1 MKHILNRLFEHQ
13 FLTSD
18 EAADIMI
25 NIGCGKYNENQIAA
39 FMSVFLMRSITVD
52 ELAGFQKA
60 LLGLCHRVDL
70 SEFNPIDIVGTGGDE
85 KNTFNIS
92 TLSCIV
98 LAGAGYKVAK
108 HGNYGAT
115 SVSGSSNVMEQ
126 HDVKFTTDVDKLRRS
141 IDETNLAYLHAPLF
155 NSALKT
161 VAPIRK
167 ALGVRT
173 FFNLMGPL
181 VSPVIPRR
189 QCLGVYNLKMARLY
203 EYTYQQTGIDFA
215 IIHSLDGYDELSL
228 TGDMKIVR
236 NSGGEVVKPADLGF
250 PTIKP
255 EELFGGDTVE
265 KASRIFDNVL
275 NNTCTDAQKNVV
287 LANSAVAIQV
297 IKPSLSFA
305 EAVAEARESLESGK
319 ALNNFRKFVSLNSG
333 Q

>member
-1 MKHILNRLFEHQ
+1 MKQILNHLFEHK
-13 FLTSD
+13 FLSSE
-18 EAADIMI
+18 EAAEIML
-25 NIGCGKYNENQIAA
+25 NIGSGKYNEHQIAA

-60 LLGLCHRVDL
+60 LLDMCHRVDL
-70 SEFNPIDIVGTGGDE
+70 SEYDPIDIVGTGGDD

-92 TLSCIV
+92 TISCIV

-115 SVSGSSNVMEQ
+115 SVSGSSNAMEQ
-126 HDVKFTTDVDKLRRS
+126 HGVKFTTDVDKLKRS
-141 IDETNLAYLHAPLF
+141 IEESNLAYLHAPLF
-155 NSALKT
+155 NAALKT

-181 VSPVIPRR
+181 VSPVKPRR

-236 NSGGEVVKPADLGF
+236 NSGEEVVKPADLGF
-250 PTIKP
+250 QTVKP
-255 EELFGGDTVE
+255 EELFGGETIE
-265 KASRIFDNVL
+265 KASILFDNVL
-275 NNTCTDAQKNVV
+275 NNTCTAAQKNVV

-297 IKPSLSFA
+297 IDPKLSFA
-305 EAVAEARESLESGK
+305 DAVAIARESLDSGN
-319 ALNNFRKFVSLNSG
+319 ALKNFQKFIQLNA
-333 Q
+333 

>member
-13 FLTSD
+13 YLSSE
-18 EAADIMI
+18 EAAEIMI
-25 NIGCGKYNENQIAA
+25 NIGSGKYNENQIAA
-39 FMSVFLMRSITVD
+39 FISVFLMRSITVD

-60 LLGLCHRVDL
+60 LLDMCHRVDL
-70 SEFNPIDIVGTGGDE
+70 SAFDPIDIVGTGGDE

-98 LAGAGYKVAK
+98 LAGAGYKVSK

-115 SVSGSSNVMEQ
+115 SVSGSSNAMEQ
-126 HDVKFTTDVDKLRRS
+126 HGVKFTTDVDKLRRS
-141 IDETNLAYLHAPLF
+141 IEETNLAYLHAPLF
-155 NSALKT
+155 NAALKT

-167 ALGVRT
+167 SLGVRT

-203 EYTYQQTGIDFA
+203 DYTYQQAGVDFA

-228 TGDMKIVR
+228 TGDMKIIR
-236 NSGGEVVKPADLGF
+236 NTGEEVVKPSDLGF
-250 PTIKP
+250 KTIRQ
-255 EELFGGDTVE
+255 EELFCGDTIE
-265 KASRIFDNVL
+265 KASVLFDSVL
-275 NNTCTDAQKNVV
+275 ENTCTEAQKNVV

-297 IKPSLSFA
+297 ICPELSFA
-305 EAVAEARESLESGK
+305 DAVAQARESLESGK
-319 ALNNFRKFVSLNSG
+319 ALKNFKKFLEYNS
-333 Q
+333 

>member
-1 MKHILNRLFEHQ
+1 MKQILNRLFEHQ
-13 FLTSD
+13 YLTSD
-18 EAADIMI
+18 EAAEIMI
-25 NIGCGKYNENQIAA
+25 NIGSGKYNDNQIAA
-39 FMSVFLMRSITVD
+39 FISVFLMRSITVD

-60 LLGLCHRVDL
+60 LLDMCHRVDL
-70 SEFNPIDIVGTGGDE
+70 SEFDPIDIVGTGGDE

-98 LAGAGYKVAK
+98 LAGAGYKVSK

-115 SVSGSSNVMEQ
+115 SVSGSSNAMEQ
-126 HDVKFTTDVDKLRRS
+126 HGVKFTTDVDKLRQS

-155 NSALKT
+155 NAALKT

-167 ALGVRT
+167 SLAVRT

-203 EYTYQQTGIDFA
+203 DYTYQQTGVDFA

-228 TGDMKIVR
+228 TGDMKIIR
-236 NSGGEVVKPADLGF
+236 NSGEEVVKPSDLGF
-250 PTIKP
+250 KTIRP
-255 EELFGGDTVE
+255 EELFGGDTIE
-265 KASRIFDNVL
+265 KASALFDNVL
-275 NNTCTDAQKNVV
+275 DNTCTEAQKNVV

-297 IKPSLSFA
+297 ICPELGFA
-305 EAVAEARESLESGK
+305 EAVDQARESLESGK
-319 ALNNFRKFVSLNSG
+319 ALKNFKKFLEFNS
-333 Q
+333 

>member
-1 MKHILNRLFEHQ
+1 MKQILNRLFEHQ
-13 FLTSD
+13 YLPSD
-18 EAADIMI
+18 EAAEIML
-25 NIGCGKYNENQIAA
+25 NIGSGQYNENQIAA

-60 LLGLCHRVDL
+60 LLDMAHCVDL
-70 SEFNPIDIVGTGGDE
+70 SEFDPIDIVGTGGDA

-115 SVSGSSNVMEQ
+115 SVSGSSNAMEQ
-126 HDVKFTTDVDKLRRS
+126 HGVKFTTDTDKLRRS
-141 IDETNLAYLHAPLF
+141 IDKSNLAYLHAPLF
-155 NSALKT
+155 NPALKT

-181 VSPVIPRR
+181 VSPVKPRR

-203 EYTYQQTGIDFA
+203 EYTYQHTGVDFA
-215 IIHSLDGYDELSL
+215 IIHSLEGYDELSL

-236 NSGGEVVKPADLGF
+236 NSGEEVVRPADLGF
-250 PTIKP
+250 PEANP
-255 EELFGGDTVE
+255 LELYGGDTVE
-265 KASRIFDNVL
+265 KASDLFDSVL
-275 NNTCTDAQKNVV
+275 NNSCTISQKNVV
-287 LANSAVAIQV
+287 LANAAVAIQV
-297 IKPSLSFA
+297 IEPNLCFSD
-305 EAVAEARESLESGK
+305 AVETARESLESGK
-319 ALNNFRKFVSLNSG
+319 ALKVFLNFLELNA
-333 Q
+333 

>member
-1 MKHILNRLFEHQ
+1 MKQILNRLFEHQ
-13 FLTSD
+13 ILSSK

-25 NIGCGKYNENQIAA
+25 NIGSGKYNNDQIAA
-39 FMSVFLMRSITVD
+39 FISVFLMRSITVD
-52 ELAGFQKA
+52 ELEGFQKA
-60 LLGLCHRVDL
+60 LLDMCHRVDL
-70 SEFNPIDIVGTGGDE
+70 SEFDPIDIVGTGGDE

-115 SVSGSSNVMEQ
+115 SVSGSSNAMEQ
-126 HDVKFTTDVDKLRRS
+126 HGVKFTTDVDKLRRS
-141 IDETNLAYLHAPLF
+141 IDKTNLAYLHAPLF
-155 NSALKT
+155 NAALKT

-203 EYTYQQTGIDFA
+203 NYTYQQAGVDFA

-228 TGDMKIVR
+228 TGDMKIIR
-236 NSGGEVVKPADLGF
+236 NSGEEVVKPHDLGF
-250 PTIKP
+250 SPVKP
-255 EELFGGDTVE
+255 EDLFGGDTVE
-265 KASRIFDNVL
+265 KASLIFDKVL
-275 NNTCTDAQKNVV
+275 GNTCTEAQKNVV
-287 LANSAVAIQV
+287 LANSAIAIQV
-297 IKPSLSFA
+297 IRPEMSFA
-305 EAVAEARESLESGK
+305 DAVDQARESLESGK
-319 ALNNFRKFVSLNSG
+319 ALNTFKQFVEFNS
-333 Q
+333 

>member
-1 MKHILNRLFEHQ
+1 MKQILNHLFEHKY
-13 FLTSD
+13 LSSE
-18 EAADIMI
+18 EAAEIML
-25 NIGCGKYNENQIAA
+25 NIGSGKYNEHQIAA

-60 LLGLCHRVDL
+60 LLDMCHRVDL
-70 SEFNPIDIVGTGGDE
+70 SEFDPIDIVGTGGDA

-92 TLSCIV
+92 TISCLV

-115 SVSGSSNVMEQ
+115 SVSGSSNAMEQ
-126 HDVKFTTDVDKLRRS
+126 HGVKFTTDVDKLKRS
-141 IDETNLAYLHAPLF
+141 IEESNMAYLHAPLF
-155 NSALKT
+155 NAALKT

-181 VSPVIPRR
+181 VSPVKPRR

-203 EYTYQQTGIDFA
+203 EYTYQQTGVDFA

-236 NSGGEVVKPADLGF
+236 NTGEEVVKPADLGF
-250 PTIKP
+250 QIIKP
-255 EELFGGDTVE
+255 EELYGGDTVE
-265 KASRIFDNVL
+265 KASELFDNVL
-275 NNTCTDAQKNVV
+275 NNTCTEAQKNVV

-297 IKPSLSFA
+297 IDPSLSFA
-305 EAVAEARESLESGK
+305 DAVAIADESLISGN
-319 ALNNFRKFVSLNSG
+319 ALKNFQKFIQLNA
-333 Q
+333 

>member
-1 MKHILNRLFEHQ
+1 MKQILNHLFEHK
-13 FLTSD
+13 FLSSD
-18 EAADIMI
+18 EAAEIML
-25 NIGCGKYNENQIAA
+25 NIGSGKYHENQIAA

-60 LLGLCHRVDL
+60 LLDMCHRVDL
-70 SEFNPIDIVGTGGDE
+70 SDYDPIDIVGTGGDA

-115 SVSGSSNVMEQ
+115 SVSGSSNVLEQ
-126 HDVKFTTDVDKLRRS
+126 HGVKFTTEVVKLKRS
-141 IDETNLAYLHAPLF
+141 IEETNLAYLHAPLF
-155 NSALKT
+155 NAALKT

-181 VSPVIPRR
+181 VSPVKPRR

-203 EYTYQQTGIDFA
+203 EYTYQQTGVDFA

-236 NSGGEVVKPADLGF
+236 NSGEEVLKPTDLGF
-250 PTIKP
+250 ETVKP
-255 EELFGGDTVE
+255 EELFGGETVAE
-265 KASRIFDNVL
+265 ASKLFDSVL
-275 NNTCTDAQKNVV
+275 NNTCTEAQKNVV

-297 IKPSLSFA
+297 IEPKLSFA
-305 EAVAEARESLESGK
+305 DAVAIARESLESGNAAK
-319 ALNNFRKFVSLNSG
+319 AFKNFIQLNA
-333 Q
+333 

>member
-13 FLTSD
+13 YLSSQ
-18 EAADIMI
+18 EAADIMMH
-25 NIGCGKYNENQIAA
+25 IGAGKYNEHQIAA
-39 FMSVFLMRSITVD
+39 FMSVFLMRSITID
-52 ELAGFQKA
+52 ELTGFQEA
-60 LLGLCHRVDL
+60 LLNMALRVDL
-70 SEFNPIDIVGTGGDE
+70 SEFDPIDIVGTGGDA

-115 SVSGSSNVMEQ
+115 SVSGSSNVLEQ
-126 HDVKFTTDVDKLRRS
+126 HGARFTTDVDQLRRS
-141 IDETNLAYLHAPLF
+141 MEEANLAYLHAPLF
-155 NSALKT
+155 NPALKT

-181 VSPVIPRR
+181 VSPVKPRR

-203 EYTYQQTGIDFA
+203 EYAYQHTGVDFA

-236 NSGGEVVKPADLGF
+236 NSGEEVIRPSDLGF
-250 PTIKP
+250 KDVDPQD
-255 EELFGGDTVE
+255 LFGGDTPE
-265 KASRIFDNVL
+265 AAAKLFDSVL
-275 NNTCTDAQKNVV
+275 ENTCTPAQKNVV

-297 IKPSLSFA
+297 FEPNLSFSD
-305 EAVAEARESLESGK
+305 AVEIARESLDSGSALH
-319 ALNNFRKFVSLNSG
+319 ALNKYLAINR
-333 Q
+333 

>member
-1 MKHILNRLFEHQ
+1 MKQILNRLFEHQ

-25 NIGCGKYNENQIAA
+25 NIGSGKYNENQIAA
-39 FMSVFLMRSITVD
+39 FISVFLMRSITVD

-60 LLGLCHRVDL
+60 LLDMCHRVDL
-70 SEFNPIDIVGTGGDE
+70 SEFDPIDIVGTGGDE

-98 LAGAGYKVAK
+98 LAGAGYKVSK

-115 SVSGSSNVMEQ
+115 SVSGSSNAMEQ
-126 HDVKFTTDVDKLRRS
+126 HGVKFTTEVDKLRRS

-155 NSALKT
+155 NAALKT

-167 ALGVRT
+167 SLAVRT

-203 EYTYQQTGIDFA
+203 DYTYQQTGVDFA

-228 TGDMKIVR
+228 TGDMKIIR
-236 NSGGEVVKPADLGF
+236 NSGEEVVRPADLGF
-250 PTIKP
+250 KTVAQ
-255 EELFGGDTVE
+255 EDLYGGDTVE
-265 KASRIFDNVL
+265 KASALFDHVL
-275 NNTCTDAQKNVV
+275 QDTCTEAQKNVV
-287 LANSAVAIQV
+287 LANSAIAIQV
-297 IKPSLSFA
+297 ICPEMSFA
-305 EAVAEARESLESGK
+305 DAVAQSRESLESGK
-319 ALNNFRKFVSLNSG
+319 ALNNFKRFLKLNA
-333 Q
+333 

>member
-1 MKHILNRLFEHQ
+1 MKQILNHLFEHQ
-13 FLTSD
+13 FLSSE
-18 EAADIMI
+18 EAAEIML
-25 NIGCGKYNENQIAA
+25 NIGSGKYNEHQIAA

-60 LLGLCHRVDL
+60 LLDMCHRVDL
-70 SEFNPIDIVGTGGDE
+70 SKYDPIDIVGTGGDA

-92 TLSCIV
+92 TISCIV

-115 SVSGSSNVMEQ
+115 SVSGSSNAMEQ
-126 HDVKFTTDVDKLRRS
+126 HGVKFTTDVDKLKRS
-141 IDETNLAYLHAPLF
+141 IEESNLAYLHAPLF
-155 NSALKT
+155 NAALKT

-181 VSPVIPRR
+181 VSPVKPRR

-203 EYTYQQTGIDFA
+203 EYTYQQTGVDFA

-236 NSGGEVVKPADLGF
+236 NSGEEVVKPSDLGF
-250 PTIKP
+250 QKVKP
-255 EELFGGDTVE
+255 EELFGGETVE
-265 KASRIFDNVL
+265 KASELFDSVL
-275 NNTCTDAQKNVV
+275 NNSCTDAQKNVV

-297 IKPSLSFA
+297 VEPTLGFA
-305 EAVAEARESLESGK
+305 DAVAIARESMESGR
-319 ALNNFRKFVSLNSG
+319 ALKSFRKFIEINA
-333 Q
+333 

>member
-1 MKHILNRLFEHQ
+1 MKQILNRLFEHQ

-25 NIGCGKYNENQIAA
+25 NIGSGKYNENQIAA
-39 FMSVFLMRSITVD
+39 FISVFLMRSITVD

-60 LLGLCHRVDL
+60 LLNMCHRVDL
-70 SEFNPIDIVGTGGDE
+70 SEFDPIDIVGTGGDE

-98 LAGAGYKVAK
+98 LAGAGYKVSK

-115 SVSGSSNVMEQ
+115 SVSGSSNAMEQ
-126 HDVKFTTDVDKLRRS
+126 HGVKFTTDVDKLRRS

-155 NSALKT
+155 NAALKT

-167 ALGVRT
+167 SLGVRT

-181 VSPVIPRR
+181 VSPVIPHR

-203 EYTYQQTGIDFA
+203 DYTYQQTGVDFA

-228 TGDMKIVR
+228 TGDMKIIR
-236 NSGGEVVKPADLGF
+236 NSGEEVVRPVDLGF
-250 PTIKP
+250 KTVAQ
-255 EELFGGDTVE
+255 EDLYGGDTVE
-265 KASRIFDNVL
+265 KASALFDKVL
-275 NNTCTDAQKNVV
+275 QNTCTEAQKNVV

-297 IKPSLSFA
+297 ICPEMSFA
-305 EAVAEARESLESGK
+305 DAVARSKESLESGK
-319 ALNNFRKFVSLNSG
+319 ALNNFKKFLELNS
-333 Q
+333 